1 MAVDLAGNVSN
12 QAGTAKVGLTVE
24 LWEKSAYE
32 GSGSRTGSTTT
43 DSQGNWAFTGQDITK
58 LWLVVVVDGT
68 KKVLPVHSEG
78 SQQLTKLDLI
88 TDMNV
93 NTINEHT
100 AAAGVTIDSVVLK
113 DGGVTTTGAV
123 TVGSDGSGA
132 DVIFYSGTAG
142 DNLTWDAS
150 EELLTI
156 TGTDGNTA
164 LNVADGNVT
173 IADDL
178 TVSGDLVVTGT
189 TTTVNSA
196 IINATTGL
204 VFEGTT
210 ADAHETTLGVVDPGA
225 DATINL
231 PAMSAGTYYLP
242 VLAAASTTSVSSTP
256 AELNLLDGSSANSVV
271 NSKAVIYGSSGEVAA
286 SSLTVDD
293 VAVNGKVVTMTG
305 STDDTAVLT
314 VGTNGTLSLVT
325 TDTAAAAANIQIT
338 ADGTVDI
345 DSAGVLTLDSG
356 AAINIEPASGSAI
369 LLDGTISVDAGV
381 VTGATS
387 ITSTA
392 FLGTIDGV
400 VGGNTPA
407 AITGTTI
414 DANTDF
420 TIGTTVIT
428 DDVITF
434 TPTSSDTVVLTAATN
449 GAFSLVTTDANAA
462 AANIQITADGTVD
475 IDSAGVLTLDSGA
488 AINIEPAAGSAVL
501 IDGNVSIDGDAVTG
515 IATLAASGVITAG
528 GFTIGSA
535 AILEAELEILDG
547 ASVTTAELNI
557 IDGDTSATGT
567 TIADADRVVLN
578 DNGTMVQVAVTDLK
592 TYIGGSNLVI
602 INTAV
607 ADDDDDLTISGL
619 TSTYNAYLL
628 LGTDL
633 LPTNDAVNL
642 EMQVGPV
649 GGIETGSTDY
659 EFHTSALHAGAATY
673 ASSVS
678 TGLGFMR
685 LVTNVGNGTGEGA
698 GCAIWL
704 TRPGNGTT
712 FPLFSGTSVA
722 TNSSGVVTGGAMSG
736 RRKAVIDL
744 TQVLIKFENGT
755 IATGRFTVY
764 GVAHA

>member
-113 DGGVTTTGAV
+113 DGGLTTTGAV

-173 IADDL
+173 IADNL
-178 TVSGDLVVTGT
+178 TVSGNLTVTGT
-189 TTTVNSA
+189 TTSVDSTT
-196 IINATTGL
+196 INAATAF
-204 VFEGTT
+204 VFEGAT
-210 ADAHETTLGVVDPGA
+210 ADAHETTLGIVDPTA

-271 NSKAVIYGSSGEVAA
+271 NSKAVIYGSSGELAGTLSTAA
-286 SSLTVDD
+286 QANVTSLGTLTALTVDD
-293 VAVNGKVVTMTG
+293 VAVDGKVITMTG
-305 STDDTAVLT
+305 SSGDTAVFT

-325 TDTAAAAANIQIT
+325 TDTA
-338 ADGTVDI
+338 
-345 DSAGVLTLDSG
+345 
-356 AAINIEPASGSAI
+356 
-369 LLDGTISVDAGV
+369 
-381 VTGATS
+381 
-387 ITSTA
+387 
-392 FLGTIDGV
+392 
-400 VGGNTPA
+400 
-407 AITGTTI
+407 
-414 DANTDF
+414 
-420 TIGTTVIT
+420 
-428 DDVITF
+428 
-434 TPTSSDTVVLTAATN
+434 
-449 GAFSLVTTDANAA
+449 AA

-535 AILEAELEILDG
+535 AITEAELEILDG
-547 ASVTTAELNI
+547 ATVTTTELNLLDALDRGSI
-557 IDGDTSATGT
+557 LYGNASGVTTVLGQGTADQVLTSDGTDISWENVAGGASAASSAEVTTGSAVDIYVSPGRQHFHKSAAKAWVTDNTSSCSANASYGVSGVSSGATGIQT
-567 TIADADRVVLN
+567 
-578 DNGTMVQVAVTDLK
+578 VTWTAAFPGGC
-592 TYIGGSNLVI
+592 TY
-602 INTAV
+602 AV
-607 ADDDDDLTISGL
+607 A
-619 TSTYNAYLL
+619 
-628 LGTDL
+628 
-633 LPTNDAVNL
+633 
-642 EMQVGPV
+642 
-649 GGIETGSTDY
+649 
-659 EFHTSALHAGAATY
+659 
-673 ASSVS
+673 
-678 TGLGFMR
+678 
-685 LVTNVGNGTGEGA
+685 
-698 GCAIWL
+698 
-704 TRPGNGTT
+704 
-712 FPLFSGTSVA
+712 GTSFDPASVPHNGI
-722 TNSSGVVTGGAMSG
+722 TCPGACT
-736 RRKAVIDL
+736 VIVHQRNTSHALADS
-744 TQVLIKFENGT
+744 
-755 IATGRFTVY
+755 VY
-764 GVAHA
+764 GIVAYGCLAT

>member
-113 DGGVTTTGAV
+113 DGGLTTTGAV

-156 TGTDGNTA
+156 TGTNGATA

-173 IADDL
+173 IADNL
-178 TVSGDLVVTGT
+178 TVSGNLTVTGT
-189 TTTVNSA
+189 TTSVDSTT
-196 IINATTGL
+196 INAATAF
-204 VFEGTT
+204 VFEGAT
-210 ADAHETTLGVVDPGA
+210 ADAHETTLGIVDPTA

-271 NSKAVIYGSSGEVAA
+271 NSKAVIYGSSGELAGTLSTVAQGNVTSLGTLTA
-286 SSLTVDD
+286 LTVDD
-293 VAVNGKVVTMTG
+293 VAINGKVITMTG
-305 STDDTAVLT
+305 SSGDTAVFT

-325 TDTAAAAANIQIT
+325 VDTAAAAANIQIT
-338 ADGTVDI
+338 ADGTI
-345 DSAGVLTLDSG
+345 
-356 AAINIEPASGSAI
+356 
-369 LLDGTISVDAGV
+369 
-381 VTGATS
+381 
-387 ITSTA
+387 
-392 FLGTIDGV
+392 
-400 VGGNTPA
+400 
-407 AITGTTI
+407 
-414 DANTDF
+414 
-420 TIGTTVIT
+420 
-428 DDVITF
+428 
-434 TPTSSDTVVLTAATN
+434 
-449 GAFSLVTTDANAA
+449 
-462 AANIQITADGTVD
+462 D

-547 ASVTTAELNI
+547 ATVTTAELNI
-557 IDGDTSATGT
+557 IDGGTSATGT

-592 TYIGGSNLVI
+592 TYIGGGPTEATEADMEEDPPGDTNSNRYVSPEVAHFHPGVAKCWANIRGTDTFAGVESYNVDSFTDNAPGNYKVTIDVDFSSAGQAVVLGVI
-602 INTAV
+602 DESSARDTVVNQNATQSASLI
-607 ADDDDDLTISGL
+607 DIL
-619 TSTYNAYLL
+619 TSDAA
-628 LGTDL
+628 GTAKDCI
-633 LPTNDAVNL
+633 
-642 EMQVGPV
+642 QV
-649 GGIETGSTDY
+649 
-659 EFHTSALHAGAATY
+659 
-673 ASSVS
+673 
-678 TGLGFMR
+678 
-685 LVTNVGNGTGEGA
+685 
-698 GCAIWL
+698 
-704 TRPGNGTT
+704 
-712 FPLFSGTSVA
+712 SVA
-722 TNSSGVVTGGAMSG
+722 MFGA
-736 RRKAVIDL
+736 
-744 TQVLIKFENGT
+744 Q
-755 IATGRFTVY
+755 
-764 GVAHA
+764 